1 MFFEGRSKLG
11 IAGLH
16 GSTARGG
23 SENQASDQSRPN
35 HHVQSQSAT
44 AACHRPNAG
53 ALEDALLLL
62 LPAGRI
68 GTAFRNAG
76 SRKLAQT
83 MCPTEPRS
91 VGCR

>member
-62 LPAGRI
+62 LPAVESAPPSAMRV
-68 GTAFRNAG
+68 RG
-76 SRKLAQT
+76 SSPKT